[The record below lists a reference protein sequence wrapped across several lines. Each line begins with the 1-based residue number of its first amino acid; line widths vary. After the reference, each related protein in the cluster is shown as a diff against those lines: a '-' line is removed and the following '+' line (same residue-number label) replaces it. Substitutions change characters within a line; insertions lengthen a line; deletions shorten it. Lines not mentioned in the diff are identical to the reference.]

1 MKALYHFLFLA
12 ANVAVIVFFWW
23 HGSVGQVSWAI
34 ALGRLAGLLAM
45 FMLMLQLVT
54 IGRIPWLE
62 RAYGHD
68 QLNRIHRAIGYSI
81 GFLLIAHPTLLALGY
96 GASSIISISTQFVA
110 LSIFSFVIIFTI
122 TMRKRVRYETWH
134 FTHML
139 VYVAIVLVFQH
150 QVAIGGDFAYQPFV
164 IYWYALVFGVGGV
177 FVIFRWLRPL
187 YRSWRHQFVVER
199 VVAENHDV
207 HSVYITGRDLDRF
220 RFEPGQFAN
229 LWFIQRGL
237 WFSHPFSF
245 SDSNQ
250 IRFTMKNCGDFTAR
264 IGEIK
269 PGTSVIIDGPLGVFV
284 KRRARTNKFLYIA
297 GGIGITP
304 IRALIKK
311 EDAVLLYSARTA
323 DDLVFKKDFDALIA
337 RRHYFTSERITKEKI
352 AELVPDVRDRDAY
365 LCGPPPMMD
374 AMIAIL
380 RSLGVPSSQ
389 IHFEKFSY

>member
-1 MKALYHFLFLA
+1 
-12 ANVAVIVFFWW
+12 
-23 HGSVGQVSWAI
+23 
-34 ALGRLAGLLAM
+34 
-45 FMLMLQLVT
+45 
-54 IGRIPWLE
+54 
-62 RAYGHD
+62 
-68 QLNRIHRAIGYSI
+68 
-81 GFLLIAHPTLLALGY
+81 
-96 GASSIISISTQFVA
+96 
-110 LSIFSFVIIFTI
+110 
-122 TMRKRVRYETWH
+122 
-134 FTHML
+134 
-139 VYVAIVLVFQH
+139 
-150 QVAIGGDFAYQPFV
+150 
-164 IYWYALVFGVGGV
+164 
-177 FVIFRWLRPL
+177 
-187 YRSWRHQFVVER
+187 
-199 VVAENHDV
+199 
-207 HSVYITGRDLDRF
+207 
-220 RFEPGQFAN
+220 
-229 LWFIQRGL
+229 
-237 WFSHPFSF
+237 
-245 SDSNQ
+245 
-250 IRFTMKNCGDFTAR
+250 MKNCGDFTAR